1 MVVIRDIRSEFYGE
15 VVGNRVL
22 VCVYPD
28 VDGLCT
34 WRVLKE
40 LFKHRNVL
48 YTLVIVKDKGD
59 LKETYSK
66 NRDFFQVAVFI
77 NCGANFDV
85 VGNLDPQEECIFYVC
100 DSRRP
105 IHINNFYNQRQ
116 IKLLCLNEDTTL
128 VPKFEDVFRE
138 FSSDESDEDSDEQQ
152 NRRLQPDDIEKRI
165 EKRKWNRKR
174 QELLMDYESFSYH
187 SVASSVVM
195 FDLAWKL
202 SQENN
207 CLLWYAIVGQ
217 TSQLITHAINR
228 EHYIDQLDY
237 LQSHM
242 SRLSHIG
249 QIHSGTSTSDEN
261 KARIEIL
268 FEDELALWLYRH
280 WSLKEAIET
289 SMVTA
294 SKFKL
299 FTEGGQRRMYEFL
312 VQLGLP
318 RRECAQLYSSMNSSL
333 RDSLNAQFLQ
343 YGEKYG
349 LSRTDLFL
357 PSFIVHLG
365 YRTPMS
371 AVDAVFLTISAL
383 ECYNSGNP
391 VENFQT
397 ALDTVACWNSPS
409 LDQEIKQTEIHLQSL
424 ANQVRNLLDTD
435 DVVAFGPFLYVYI
448 RKSSLVTHALRN
460 SQSLA
465 ILSKYILMAKSSM
478 RAKLGHG
485 RRVVQ
490 MPLIVCVDSKSDD
503 NYISLLGIPPIHG
516 DDDRNLF
523 GQAFEAAIN
532 RTKARAEFKY
542 FSTNCIELHREDMLK
557 LFEALSSLL
566 T

>member
-15 VVGNRVL
+15 VVGN
-22 VCVYPD
+22 
-28 VDGLCT
+28 
-34 WRVLKE
+34 E

-100 DSRRP
+100 DRHHASAEIRGR
-105 IHINNFYNQRQ
+105 
-116 IKLLCLNEDTTL
+116 
-128 VPKFEDVFRE
+128 
-138 FSSDESDEDSDEQQ
+138 SDESDEDSEEQQ

-187 SVASSVVM
+187 GVASSVVM

-349 LSRTDLFL
+349 VLVVSRSRWCSLALLGINTRLFWVFEMCSVIYSTTYSYVLFVAQVTYKRLSRTDLFL

-478 RAKLGHG
+478 RAKLIAN
-485 RRVVQ
+485 Q
-490 MPLIVCVDSKSDD
+490 MIIIFHSWEFHQFMETMTGSKSS
-503 NYISLLGIPPIHG
+503 YSLLAFVS
-516 DDDRNLF
+516 LF

>member
-15 VVGNRVL
+15 VVGN
-22 VCVYPD
+22 
-28 VDGLCT
+28 
-34 WRVLKE
+34 
-40 LFKHRNVL
+40 
-48 YTLVIVKDKGD
+48 
-59 LKETYSK
+59 
-66 NRDFFQVAVFI
+66 
-77 NCGANFDV
+77 
-85 VGNLDPQEECIFYVC
+85 
-100 DSRRP
+100 
-105 IHINNFYNQRQ
+105 
-116 IKLLCLNEDTTL
+116 
-128 VPKFEDVFRE
+128 
-138 FSSDESDEDSDEQQ
+138 SDESDEDSEEQQ

-349 LSRTDLFL
+349 VLVVSRSRCCSSALLGINTRLFWVFEMCSVIYSTTYSYVLFVAQVTYKRLSRTDLFL

>member
-1 MVVIRDIRSEFYGE
+1 M
-15 VVGNRVL
+15 
-22 VCVYPD
+22 
-28 VDGLCT
+28 
-34 WRVLKE
+34 
-40 LFKHRNVL
+40 
-48 YTLVIVKDKGD
+48 
-59 LKETYSK
+59 
-66 NRDFFQVAVFI
+66 
-77 NCGANFDV
+77 
-85 VGNLDPQEECIFYVC
+85 
-100 DSRRP
+100 
-105 IHINNFYNQRQ
+105 
-116 IKLLCLNEDTTL
+116 CLNEDTSL
-128 VPKFEDVFRE
+128 VPKFEEVFQD
-138 FSSDESDEDSDEQQ
+138 FSSGDSDEDSDEEQSKKL
-152 NRRLQPDDIEKRI
+152 RPEDVEKRI
-165 EKRKWNRKR
+165 EKRRWNRRR
-174 QELLMDYESFSYH
+174 QELLMDYESFSYYT
-187 SVASSVVM
+187 VASSVVM

-207 CLLWYAIVGQ
+207 CLLWYGIVGQ

-242 SRLSHIG
+242 SRLSHVG
-249 QIHSGTSTSDEN
+249 QIHSGTSTNDEN
-261 KARIEIL
+261 KARIEIM
-268 FEDELALWLYRH
+268 FDDELALWLYRH
-280 WSLKEAIET
+280 WSLKETMET

-318 RRECAQLYSSMNSSL
+318 RRECAQLYSSMNSNL
-333 RDSLNAQFLQ
+333 RDTLSSQFLQ
-343 YGEKYG
+343 YGERYG

-391 VENFQT
+391 EENFQS
-397 ALDTVACWNSPS
+397 ALDAVACWSLPS
-409 LDQEIKQTEIHLQSL
+409 LDKELLQAEMHLQNL

-465 ILSKYILMAKSSM
+465 ILSKYILMAKASM
-478 RAKLGHG
+478 RAKLGRG

-490 MPLIVCVDSKSDD
+490 MPLIVCIDSKTDD

-523 GQAFEAAIN
+523 GQAFEAAIS

-557 LFEALSSLL
+557 IFEALSNLL

>member
-1 MVVIRDIRSEFYGE
+1 MVIVRDVRSEFYGE
-15 VVGNRVL
+15 VIGKRVL

-34 WRVLKE
+34 WRILKE

-48 YTLVIVKDKGD
+48 YTLVIVKDKVD
-59 LKETYSK
+59 LKVAYSE
-66 NRDFFQVAVFI
+66 NRDFIQSAVLI
-77 NCGANFDV
+77 NCGANFDI
-85 VGNLDPQEECIFYVC
+85 VGNLEPQEECIFYVC
-100 DSRRP
+100 DSHRP

-116 IKLLCLNEDTTL
+116 IKLVCLNEDTTS
-128 VPKFEDVFRE
+128 VPRFEDVFQDLPSE
-138 FSSDESDEDSDEQQ
+138 ESDEDSEEQQ
-152 NRRLQPDDIEKRI
+152 SRLQPSDIEKRI
-165 EKRKWNRKR
+165 ERREWNRKR
-174 QELLMDYESFSYH
+174 QELLMDYESFSYY

-207 CLLWYAIVGQ
+207 CLLWYGIVGQ

-249 QIHSGTSTSDEN
+249 QIHSGTSTNDEN
-261 KARIEIL
+261 KARVEIL

-280 WSLKEAIET
+280 WSLKEAMET

-333 RDSLNAQFLQ
+333 RSSLNAQFLQ

-349 LSRTDLFL
+349 LSRTDIFI

-371 AVDAVFLTISAL
+371 AVDVVFLTISAL
-383 ECYNSGNP
+383 ECYNSGSP
-391 VENFQT
+391 VDNFQV
-397 ALDTVACWNSPS
+397 ALETVACWNLPS
-409 LDQEIKQTEIHLQSL
+409 LDQEIKQAEIHLQSL
-424 ANQVRNLLDTD
+424 ATQVRNLLDTD

-448 RKSSLVTHALRN
+448 REVR
-460 SQSLA
+460 
-465 ILSKYILMAKSSM
+465 
-478 RAKLGHG
+478 
-485 RRVVQ
+485 
-490 MPLIVCVDSKSDD
+490 
-503 NYISLLGIPPIHG
+503 
-516 DDDRNLF
+516 
-523 GQAFEAAIN
+523 
-532 RTKARAEFKY
+532 
-542 FSTNCIELHREDMLK
+542 
-557 LFEALSSLL
+557 
-566 T
+566 